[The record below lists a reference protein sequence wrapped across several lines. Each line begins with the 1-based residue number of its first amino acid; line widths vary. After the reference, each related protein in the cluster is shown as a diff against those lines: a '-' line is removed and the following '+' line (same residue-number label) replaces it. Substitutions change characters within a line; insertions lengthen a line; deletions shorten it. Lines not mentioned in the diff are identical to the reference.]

1 MNTILSQPVSKSF
14 PPLSSIHSNIE
25 PVDRYQTA
33 ELVDLINSFVE
44 LSEDWIGPG
53 SVPPSKLTIENAN
66 RLLEFLPDYVIDFIH
81 ADDITATPYGTIVID
96 IERRE
101 NLLSFE
107 VGDKGMGYFL
117 EINGDIK
124 KIKDID
130 GFNFRFETDVEWI
143 EIFSKLMR

>member
-14 PPLSSIHSNIE
+14 PPLSSIYSNIE